1 MHGRLRGE
9 WPPATAPATPRR
21 APATRS
27 RHSVAAQDMET
38 LRAELDWDAELTEVL
53 KVLSTSEAAE

>member
-1 MHGRLRGE
+1 MSGR
-9 WPPATAPATPRR
+9 PPATARDAAPRL
-21 APATRS
+21 
-27 RHSVAAQDMET
+27 RHAAAAQDMET

>member
-1 MHGRLRGE
+1 MDAFEVSGRPRL
-9 WPPATAPATPRR
+9 PAPR

-27 RHSVAAQDMET
+27 RHAAATAQDMET

>member
-1 MHGRLRGE
+1 MAARDR
-9 WPPATAPATPRR
+9 ARDAAPR
-21 APATRS
+21 ARDAARS
-27 RHSVAAQDMET
+27 RHAAATAQDMET

>member
-1 MHGRLRGE
+1 MAARDR
-9 WPPATAPATPRR
+9 
-21 APATRS
+21 TRNRDAACS
-27 RHSVAAQDMET
+27 RHAAATAQDMET

>member
-1 MHGRLRGE
+1 MFEPTRTWTRAADQQ
-9 WPPATAPATPRR
+9 PPRPRR
-21 APATRS
+21 GAHS
-27 RHSVAAQDMET
+27 RRRHAQDMET

>member
-9 WPPATAPATPRR
+9 RPPARR
-21 APATRS
+21 ARDTARPRRS
-27 RHSVAAQDMET
+27 RHAAATAQDMET